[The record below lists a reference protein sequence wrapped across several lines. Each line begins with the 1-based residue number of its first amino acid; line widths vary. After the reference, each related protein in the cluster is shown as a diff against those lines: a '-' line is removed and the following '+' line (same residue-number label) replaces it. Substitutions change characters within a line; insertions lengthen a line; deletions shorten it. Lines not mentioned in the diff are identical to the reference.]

1 MENADLTQA
10 ALSTTANKDTLSP
23 EVWDKNGDDYKMKSD
38 IQKRLMEIANDFYD
52 FLGVDIP
59 LLDVTL
65 TGSLSNYNYSKY
77 SDFDLHLIVN
87 YDDIDADHE
96 LVEDFFSMKKT
107 IWNKRHDITIKDY
120 EVEVYAQD
128 AGETHLST
136 GVYSVMNDE
145 WVVKPEK
152 TNTKVDKN
160 EVYKKSK
167 SWTKQIDNIEKIYNK
182 SKHVQVIKLIDK
194 LKEKLKKYRGIG
206 LEEGGEYAI
215 ENLVFKVLRRSGY
228 IERLNDMK
236 EDSYDEKMT
245 IKEHNSK

>member
-59 LLDVTL
+59 LLDVAL

-77 SDFDLHLIVN
+77 SDFDLHLIIN

-167 SWTKQIDNIEKIYNK
+167 SWTKQIDNIEKLYNK
-182 SKHVQVIKLIDK
+182 SKHNQVIKLIDK

-228 IERLNDMK
+228 IGRLNDMK